1 MPTYWDLFLPLSW
14 DVSKEFKLPSL
25 TSYCFSVTSHL
36 SPRFL
41 ALLYSTYFCPLL
53 TSSASCWHFI
63 WIFSNLAFTAVL
75 TPFKGEPLQ
84 FKEISM
90 EFLRTSWRLDIT
102 SLRMLYNMIDAV
114 ECRLYIIVASLGRE
128 QQLMKL
134 KIHLNKVISCKYK
147 KKIIS

>member
-36 SPRFL
+36 SLRFL

-75 TPFKGEPLQ
+75 TPFKKEPMHTFLFQQ
-84 FKEISM
+84 FKERSM
-90 EFLRTSWRLDIT
+90 EFLWTSWRLDVI
-102 SLRMLYNMIDAV
+102 SFRP
-114 ECRLYIIVASLGRE
+114 ECFTIWSIQLNVSSIYMIVASLGRE
-128 QQLMKL
+128 QQEQERFIKIKL
-134 KIHLNKVISCKYK
+134 
-147 KKIIS
+147 